1 MTSWQDHARCVGQ
14 NTDAFYP
21 DRSRPDFKGQ
31 ITDAKEYCK
40 GFGDPCP
47 VIHECLMYALER
59 ADSHGIWGGLSNRER
74 RALFRKKTLP
84 SWITRE
90 DLDKIEALHEQREDE
105 FRLEGF
111 LGREEE
117 ADVFAWTSG
126 TTLVVEDYLF
136 DEEDGC
142 APSVRDVFRLV
153 HPSVMVLAEW
163 V

>member
-1 MTSWQDHARCVGQ
+1 MTSWQDQARCAGR

-31 ITDAKEYCK
+31 ITDAKEFCR

-84 SWITRE
+84 SWISRE
-90 DLDKIEALHEQREDE
+90 DLDQIEALHRERE
-105 FRLEGF
+105 NEPRFEGL
-111 LGREEE
+111 LGCQEE
-117 ADVFAWTSG
+117 ADVLAWPSG
-126 TTLVVEDYLF
+126 EALAVSDYAF
-136 DEEDGC
+136 DEEDLR
-142 APSVRDVFRLV
+142 PSPFGDVFRLV
-153 HPSVMVLAEW
+153 HPSVMVLAQRG
-163 V
+163 